1 MIDTFYYFL
10 KALQLKLIFQNE
22 KQGKFNIKNLAY
34 KRNQNEF
41 NRYEKVFDCIEY
53 IKYISITTNRPF
65 AHISTMYRDMS
76 YIFHFVY
83 IKDIFTYKVRVGEI

>member
-53 IKYISITTNRPF
+53 I
-65 AHISTMYRDMS
+65 
-76 YIFHFVY
+76 
-83 IKDIFTYKVRVGEI
+83 